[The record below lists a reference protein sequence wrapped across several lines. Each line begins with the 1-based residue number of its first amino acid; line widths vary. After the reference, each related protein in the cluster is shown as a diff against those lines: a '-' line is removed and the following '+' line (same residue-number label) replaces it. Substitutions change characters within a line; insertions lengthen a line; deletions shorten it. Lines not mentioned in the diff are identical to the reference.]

1 MANRDPEPE
10 SRHVQ
15 VSAEYTALT
24 GKTADD
30 LLKEL
35 EANIPLVEEVL
46 NETEEKLEVVTF
58 DDIIADEEGSSVKI
72 DLDDYQAP

>member
-15 VSAEYTALT
+15 VGPEYTALT

-35 EANIPLVEEVL
+35 ETNVPLVEEVL
-46 NETEEKLEVVTF
+46 NETEEKLKVVTF
-58 DDIIADEEGSSVKI
+58 DDIAADDEASNVKI
-72 DLDDYQAP
+72 DFDDYQAP